1 MKSNCLGSLSL
12 AVLSFIL
19 TTGSH
24 AQAMEEANVPFSFQV
39 GATQL
44 PAGHYLIK
52 EDHLRKSIRIR
63 NLDTGAMATVSVHQS
78 SAIAAKQALVF
89 HHIGDQHFLA
99 EVCGDGD
106 SLDLTLSPSKMER
119 QARSLLIATVPPSE
133 PVLVALR

>member
-1 MKSNCLGSLSL
+1 MCWSRSSSPICIHHQPEAFEERVMISNCLGSLSL
-12 AVLSFIL
+12 AVLSFVL

-39 GATQL
+39 GSTQL

-78 SAIAAKQALVF
+78 SAIAAKQAL
-89 HHIGDQHFLA
+89 
-99 EVCGDGD
+99 
-106 SLDLTLSPSKMER
+106 
-119 QARSLLIATVPPSE
+119 
-133 PVLVALR
+133 